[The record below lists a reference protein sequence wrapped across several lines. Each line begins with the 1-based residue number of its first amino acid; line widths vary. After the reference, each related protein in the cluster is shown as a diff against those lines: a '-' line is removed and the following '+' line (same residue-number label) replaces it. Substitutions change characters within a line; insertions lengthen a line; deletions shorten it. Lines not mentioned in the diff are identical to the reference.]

1 MTCILLSDEA
11 FPSQGFHSPSGP
23 PKGLGQTEPL
33 PGFIQFRTVWGPGW
47 GSGSGTAESPT
58 RWLG

>member
-11 FPSQGFHSPSGP
+11 FPSQGFHSLSGTP
-23 PKGLGQTEPL
+23 QRLGQTEPL
-33 PGFIQFRTVWGPGW
+33 PGFIQFRTGLGAGV